1 MEAMAAALAAA
12 TAEVAMVG
20 AKVAV
25 ARMVAA
31 TAAARVA
38 AVRVAEERTVE
49 TVACGEVRRVSV
61 PCGGSK
67 ANVCRKQGSWF
78 GCSKLQHGPRRRIKT
93 VCQHWRRRRAPHVK
107 HARAPRRGRHLQTAR
122 RFCDGMLGGGAPIAG
137 PCAYARVDSGA
148 AAEQCRRGTAGYV
161 QVGQGRAGQRV
172 RDKRT
177 PFDLT
182 PRAAGAKLI
191 RYTRGGLHVSH
202 ASTRPFVCGGST
214 AQVLRTLM
222 MLMGSPCLASAVS
235 CATRRQRARTAVMDV
250 HAVLRQHTAGLVPL
264 RGVVTQTLLRIAHRT
279 GVTQAPSRRRLKVPN
294 ESGDCGWLSTDSSM
308 TRALSLSVS
317 KFS

>member
-1 MEAMAAALAAA
+1 MEEREEAVRAEAMAAALAAA

-122 RFCDGMLGGGAPIAG
+122 RFCDGMLGGGRRLRGRVHMQGWIPVLRQSNAG
-137 PCAYARVDSGA
+137 
-148 AAEQCRRGTAGYV
+148 AEQQGTCRW
-161 QVGQGRAGQRV
+161 GREE
-172 RDKRT
+172 
-177 PFDLT
+177 
-182 PRAAGAKLI
+182 RASG
-191 RYTRGGLHVSH
+191 
-202 ASTRPFVCGGST
+202 
-214 AQVLRTLM
+214 
-222 MLMGSPCLASAVS
+222 
-235 CATRRQRARTAVMDV
+235 CATRERHLT
-250 HAVLRQHTAGLVPL
+250 
-264 RGVVTQTLLRIAHRT
+264 
-279 GVTQAPSRRRLKVPN
+279 
-294 ESGDCGWLSTDSSM
+294 
-308 TRALSLSVS
+308 
-317 KFS
+317 

>member
-1 MEAMAAALAAA
+1 M
-12 TAEVAMVG
+12 G
-20 AKVAV
+20 
-25 ARMVAA
+25 
-31 TAAARVA
+31 
-38 AVRVAEERTVE
+38 
-49 TVACGEVRRVSV
+49 CWGGGRR
-61 PCGGSK
+61 
-67 ANVCRKQGSWF
+67 
-78 GCSKLQHGPRRRIKT
+78 L
-93 VCQHWRRRRAPHVK
+93 
-107 HARAPRRGRHLQTAR
+107 RGRVHMQGWIPVLRQSN
-122 RFCDGMLGGGAPIAG
+122 AG
-137 PCAYARVDSGA
+137 
-148 AAEQCRRGTAGYV
+148 AEQQGTCRW
-161 QVGQGRAGQRV
+161 GREAGQRV

-177 PFDLT
+177 PFDLD
-182 PRAAGAKLI
+182 PPG
-191 RYTRGGLHVSH
+191 RGSQVDPLHEGRPSRH

>member
-1 MEAMAAALAAA
+1 M
-12 TAEVAMVG
+12 
-20 AKVAV
+20 
-25 ARMVAA
+25 
-31 TAAARVA
+31 
-38 AVRVAEERTVE
+38 E

-122 RFCDGMLGGGAPIAG
+122 RFCDGMLGGGRRLRGRVHMQGWIPVLRQSNAG
-137 PCAYARVDSGA
+137 
-148 AAEQCRRGTAGYV
+148 AEQQGTCRW
-161 QVGQGRAGQRV
+161 GREAGQRV

-182 PRAAGAKLI
+182 PPR
-191 RYTRGGLHVSH
+191 RGSQVDPLHEGRPSRH

-235 CATRRQRARTAVMDV
+235 CATRRQRARTAVMCSV
-250 HAVLRQHTAGLVPL
+250 ATAHSRSSTTERCGEAN
-264 RGVVTQTLLRIAHRT
+264 RLLRIAHRT
-279 GVTQAPSRRRLKVPN
+279 GVTQAEDV
-294 ESGDCGWLSTDSSM
+294 
-308 TRALSLSVS
+308 
-317 KFS
+317 